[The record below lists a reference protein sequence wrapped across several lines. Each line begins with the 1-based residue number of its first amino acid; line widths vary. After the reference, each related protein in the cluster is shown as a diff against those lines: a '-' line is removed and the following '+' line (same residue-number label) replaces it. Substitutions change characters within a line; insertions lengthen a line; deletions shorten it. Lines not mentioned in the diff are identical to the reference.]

1 MQPAVARADVALHAA
16 VLETPPVAR
25 SSGRKIGIHTI
36 GAHLT
41 LAGYWPALVLGRMRE
56 YRTPMEL

>member
-1 MQPAVARADVALHAA
+1 MARANVALHAI
-16 VLETPPVAR
+16 VVEPVPVAR